1 MVDFH
6 TSQADGVEE
15 YQVDGSQKVDELAHL
30 RVVAVD
36 RLQDR
41 VAQSKVVRLG
51 GENGE
56 QASHSQRPM
65 KF

>member
-15 YQVDGSQKVDELAHL
+15 YQVDGGEQVDELAHL

-51 GENGE
+51 GENG
-56 QASHSQRPM
+56 
-65 KF
+65 K